1 MNIVASNTSGAIAA
15 YVAGR
20 RSFNDELSAGV
31 TGGFAV
37 VGYKGKI
44 WRVKSQGNETM
55 ITRDDVVGDG
65 SKDPAASIE
74 VVIVKSSPVI
84 TKTYY
89 IKGWEDGANAPP
101 DCFSSNG
108 ITPDANAPHKQ
119 NGICKTC
126 KHDAFG
132 SRAQEG
138 SKGKACQDNRRIAVV
153 PAKDIDNEA
162 LGGPMLLRV
171 PPASLKELLNHGL
184 KLDQKGLP
192 YFGVVT
198 RVSFDPN
205 SIFKLLFT
213 PVRTLNDDEFAK
225 VLALRDDTRVMRILA
240 ENVSP
245 DAIANHPPE
254 QAKET
259 ASDDPYDNLGPTP
272 AGAKAVTSEVTE
284 LAAPKPEPKPEPK
297 PAPEPA
303 PEPEDDAVEAA
314 ALKALEAVRAAK
326 KAKAEAAKKAV
337 AKADKKD
344 EAPKPTV
351 AAPAAFDAHL
361 DQMLNDLP

>member
-37 VGYKGKI
+37 IGYRGKI
-44 WRVKSQGNETM
+44 WRVKSQGNENM
-55 ITRDDVVGDG
+55 ITRDDVHGDG
-65 SKDPAASIE
+65 SQDPAASIE

-89 IKGWEDGANAPP
+89 IKGWEDGSNSPP

-119 NGICKTC
+119 NPICKTC
-126 KHDAFG
+126 KWDAFN
-132 SRAQEG
+132 SRSQEG

-153 PAKDIDNEA
+153 PSKDIDNEA

-171 PPASLKELLNHGL
+171 PPASLKELVNHAV

-198 RVSFDPN
+198 RISFDPN

-213 PVRTLNDDEFAK
+213 PVRVLTDDEFNK
-225 VLALRDDTRVMRILA
+225 ILMLRDDTRVVRILA
-240 ENVSP
+240 ETVTA
-245 DAIANHPPE
+245 DAIANHPPA
-254 QAKET
+254 QAQ
-259 ASDDPYDNLGPTP
+259 ASPQASPSTDPYDNLGPAP
-272 AGAKAVTSEVTE
+272 AAAQAAITSEVKADVQT
-284 LAAPKPEPKPEPK
+284 K
-297 PAPEPA
+297 APEPT
-303 PEPEDDAVEAA
+303 PEPDEDDVAEKAAEA
-314 ALKALEAVRAAK
+314 ALEAARAARK
-326 KAKAEAAKKAV
+326 
-337 AKADKKD
+337 AKADKKAATAAGA
-344 EAPKPTV
+344 EPAKEKAVTAAEPKAVPV
-351 AAPAAFDAHL
+351 SLDAML
-361 DQMLNDLP
+361 DKLA

>member
-37 VGYKGKI
+37 VGYRGKI
-44 WRVKSQGNETM
+44 WRVKSQGNENM
-55 ITRDDVVGDG
+55 ITRDDVHGDG
-65 SKDPAASIE
+65 SQDPAASIE

-89 IKGWEDGANAPP
+89 IKGWEDGSNNPP

-119 NGICKTC
+119 NPICKTC
-126 KHDAFG
+126 RWDAFN
-132 SRAQEG
+132 SRSQEG

-153 PAKDIDNEA
+153 PSKDFDNEA

-171 PPASLKELLNHGL
+171 PPASLKELVNHAV

-198 RVSFDPN
+198 RISFDPN

-213 PVRTLNDDEFAK
+213 PVRVLNDDEFNK
-225 VLALRDDTRVMRILA
+225 ILMLRDDTRVVRILA
-240 ENVSP
+240 ETVTA

-254 QAKET
+254 QAK
-259 ASDDPYDNLGPTP
+259 ASTPSTDPYDNLGPAP
-272 AGAKAVTSEVTE
+272 AAAQAAITSEVKAEAVPADVQT
-284 LAAPKPEPKPEPK
+284 K
-297 PAPEPA
+297 APEPT
-303 PEPEDDAVEAA
+303 PEPDEDDVAEKAA
-314 ALKALEAVRAAK
+314 EVALEAARAAK
-326 KAKAEAAKKAV
+326 KAKADKKAATAAEAAKPKEEV
-337 AKADKKD
+337 AKAEPKAVPASLDAMLDKL
-344 EAPKPTV
+344 A
-351 AAPAAFDAHL
+351 
-361 DQMLNDLP
+361 

>member
-37 VGYKGKI
+37 IGYRGKI
-44 WRVKSQGNETM
+44 WRVKSQGNENM
-55 ITRDDVVGDG
+55 ITRDDVHGDG
-65 SKDPAASIE
+65 SQDPAASIE

-89 IKGWEDGANAPP
+89 IKGWEDGSNSPP

-108 ITPDANAPHKQ
+108 IAPDANAPHKQ
-119 NGICKTC
+119 NPICKTC
-126 KHDAFG
+126 KWDAFN
-132 SRAQEG
+132 SRSQEG

-153 PAKDIDNEA
+153 PAKDFDNEA

-171 PPASLKELLNHGL
+171 PPASLKELVNHAV

-213 PVRTLNDDEFAK
+213 PVRVLTDDEFNK
-225 VLALRDDTRVMRILA
+225 ILMLRDDTRVVRILA
-240 ENVSP
+240 ETVTP
-245 DAIANHPPE
+245 DAIVNHPPA
-254 QAKET
+254 QAI
-259 ASDDPYDNLGPTP
+259 ASPSTDPYDNLGPAP
-272 AGAKAVTSEVTE
+272 AAAKAVTSEVKTE
-284 LAAPKPEPKPEPK
+284 AVPADVQAKSPEPTPEPD
-297 PAPEPA
+297 
-303 PEPEDDAVEAA
+303 EDDVAEKAA
-314 ALKALEAVRAAK
+314 MAALEAARAAK
-326 KAKAEAAKKAV
+326 KAKAAKAAEPAKEKAATAAEPKAV
-337 AKADKKD
+337 PVSLDAMLDKL
-344 EAPKPTV
+344 A
-351 AAPAAFDAHL
+351 
-361 DQMLNDLP
+361 